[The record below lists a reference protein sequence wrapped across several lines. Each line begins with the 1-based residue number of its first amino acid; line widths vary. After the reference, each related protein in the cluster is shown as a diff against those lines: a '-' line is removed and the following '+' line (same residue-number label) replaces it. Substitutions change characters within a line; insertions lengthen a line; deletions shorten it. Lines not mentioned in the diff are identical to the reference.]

1 MTEQRQRLKQR
12 TCGDHE
18 DVVNLFVQYLNSYAY
33 LRLGIEDSERFDA
46 LYKEG
51 VKEYCDIFG
60 PEYIGDSEVEVVPLL
75 LHDPES
81 VWQARIFWKTSVRVM
96 HKLVKWLHEKGYMD
110 GGRVRGNRRKY
121 RGTQI

>member
-1 MTEQRQRLKQR
+1 MKTIDAVFKEFLDEQRQRLKQR
-12 TCGDHE
+12 TYGDYE

-60 PEYIGDSEVEVVPLL
+60 HKYIGDSEVEEFL
-75 LHDPES
+75 S
-81 VWQARIFWKTSVRVM
+81 FT
-96 HKLVKWLHEKGYMD
+96 
-110 GGRVRGNRRKY
+110 
-121 RGTQI
+121 

>member
-1 MTEQRQRLKQR
+1 MKTIDAVFKEFLDEQRQRLKQR
-12 TCGDHE
+12 TYGDYE

-60 PEYIGDSEVEVVPLL
+60 HEYIGDSEVEEFL
-75 LHDPES
+75 S
-81 VWQARIFWKTSVRVM
+81 FT
-96 HKLVKWLHEKGYMD
+96 
-110 GGRVRGNRRKY
+110 
-121 RGTQI
+121 